1 MTDKSANQPKR
12 FITSLRLLSAALV
25 LMVLIAACG
34 QAPANLGSEYSSYGS
49 LRAVSYI
56 NPDIGKV
63 TENFSVDDDSSC
75 FSPDRYD
82 RQRLSSAGTTNR
94 DVHNDACFF
103 EDSSYGGYGSYSVS
117 PQSHNDGD
125 YSRSDEKQDA
135 PATYQ
140 STGVGYISACPDPDG
155 AGPKFAIFQDRN
167 GDGRKDF
174 CFQSGYQEKGIAGD
188 KEFHARLNNTNRVGN
203 QYVVWCKDDDRNGC
217 SDESVKDRITVE
229 WFN

>member
-1 MTDKSANQPKR
+1 MTNKSVNQRRR
-12 FITSLRLLSAALV
+12 FLTTLRLLGVALV
-25 LMVLIAACG
+25 LMVLIAACS
-34 QAPANLGSEYSSYGS
+34 QQPTELSSEYHDNDS

-56 NPDIGKV
+56 NPDIGKA

-82 RQRLSSAGTTNR
+82 RQRLSSPGTTNR

-103 EDSSYGGYGSYSVS
+103 EDSSYGGYSSYSVS
-117 PQSHNDGD
+117 AQSHND
-125 YSRSDEKQDA
+125 DEKQDA

-174 CFQSGYQEKGIAGD
+174 CFQSGYQEKGVAGD
-188 KEFHARLNNTNRVGN
+188 KEFHARMNNTNRAGK